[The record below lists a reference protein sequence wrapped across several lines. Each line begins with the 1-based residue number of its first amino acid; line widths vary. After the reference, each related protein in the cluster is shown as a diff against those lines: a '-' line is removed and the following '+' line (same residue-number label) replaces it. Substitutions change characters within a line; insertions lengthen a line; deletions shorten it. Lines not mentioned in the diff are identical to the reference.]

1 MITRQDLEQ
10 AIAECKGEKNPNAN
24 TCIKLAAF
32 ITIKRELYGEEK
44 EAAQL
49 PSYSYAPAP
58 IRNTI
63 EIYSGT
69 EFARAIDGMEQTEVM
84 PVIDEL
90 METLKIVY
98 PSLYRAVIGKLEG

>member
-10 AIAECKGEKNPNAN
+10 AIAECQGERNPNAN

-63 EIYSGT
+63 EIDSES
-69 EFARAIDGMEQTEVM
+69 EFARLIDGREQQEIM
-84 PVIDEL
+84 PVLDEL
-90 METLKIVY
+90 METLRIIQ
-98 PSLYRAVIGKLEG
+98 PRLYEVVMEKLL

>member
-10 AIAECKGEKNPNAN
+10 AIAECQGERNPNAN

-49 PSYSYAPAP
+49 PSYSYAPAS

-63 EIYSGT
+63 EIDSES
-69 EFARAIDGMEQTEVM
+69 EFARLIDGREQQEIM
-84 PVIDEL
+84 PVLDEL
-90 METLKIVY
+90 METLRIIQ
-98 PSLYRAVIGKLEG
+98 PRLYEVVMEKLL